1 MAFTLRQLQF
11 FIAAAEQ
18 GSVSGAARALSISQS
33 SVTDAIRALENDHGV
48 VSSHLSD
55 FLFVKILL
63 PEASIGQAH
72 MSDDLSE
79 KQTHPFC
86 VFFIAKLPNSPN
98 LSPSPENRRL
108 CYGRKVQTSGRIR

>member
-18 GSVSGAARALSISQS
+18 GSVSGAARAMSISQS
-33 SVTDAIRALENDHGV
+33 SVTDAVRALEDDLGV

-72 MSDDLSE
+72 MSGKTIGKTDPPLLR
-79 KQTHPFC
+79 
-86 VFFIAKLPNSPN
+86 FFYCET
-98 LSPSPENRRL
+98 PEL
-108 CYGRKVQTSGRIR
+108 A